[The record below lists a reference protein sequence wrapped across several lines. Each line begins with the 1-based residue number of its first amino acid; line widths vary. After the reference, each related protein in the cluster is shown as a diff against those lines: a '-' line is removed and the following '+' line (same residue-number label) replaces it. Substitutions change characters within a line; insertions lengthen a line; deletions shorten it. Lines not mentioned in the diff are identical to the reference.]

1 MEDGRLEVI
10 EAYSERAIFQLIR
23 YPRKLLPRMASL
35 SRQLALALRRLL
47 KPAVMQ
53 WGM

>member
-1 MEDGRLEVI
+1 MQDGRLEGI
-10 EAYSERAIFQLIR
+10 DAYSERAIFQLIR

-47 KPAVMQ
+47 KPAVIQ